1 VTGTWAY
8 LRPFGEL
15 WHTTC
20 FVTGITETSSSNFLT
35 NSGTHQLREE
45 RTKFEIKIGRTEM
58 LQSKGVLME
67 IPDAP
72 PSGEFHVLVVDDE
85 PLIRESLAE
94 FLQSRGFFCETA
106 ASGKDALGV
115 LQSRSFELVI
125 TDMRMPD
132 LNGLQLL
139 EHLTH
144 KDPDAA
150 IIMITGVNEVDTA
163 VHAMKK
169 GAADYITKPFDLDKV
184 SSSITRAL
192 HLRRLRL
199 DNKKNTQSLEVI
211 VRKKSSALN
220 MALENIKEHDDIIL
234 DVLAKALDARGHET
248 HSHSKR
254 VQAYTVRLAQQFG
267 IRSKRMEDLSRGA
280 LLHDIGKIGISD
292 TILLKPGTL
301 EPDEQMKMRRH
312 PIIGSQILQGVKFL
326 DQVSKMVLHH
336 HERYDGLGY
345 PMGLKAE
352 EIPIEA
358 RLFAVMDTYDAMT
371 SDRPY
376 RKALSPEIARR
387 EITSKAGSQFDPDAV
402 REFLKIP
409 QLEWDKISAKFR

>member
-1 VTGTWAY
+1 
-8 LRPFGEL
+8 
-15 WHTTC
+15 
-20 FVTGITETSSSNFLT
+20 
-35 NSGTHQLREE
+35 
-45 RTKFEIKIGRTEM
+45 
-58 LQSKGVLME
+58 ME

-94 FLQSRGFFCETA
+94 FLLSRGFFCETA
-106 ASGKDALGV
+106 ASGKEALGV
-115 LQSRSFELVI
+115 LQSKSFELVI

-169 GAADYITKPFDLDKV
+169 GAADYITKPFNLDKV

-192 HLRRLRL
+192 HLRQLRM

-211 VRKKSSALN
+211 VRKKSTALN

-234 DVLAKALDARGHET
+234 EVLAKALDARGHET

-267 IRSKRMEDLSRGA
+267 IRSKRLEDLSRGA

-352 EIPIEA
+352 EIPMEA